1 MVITQS
7 FYNLPRNQKINI
19 DTDNLDGRIK
29 KIQKKNLP
37 GQLSEKTI
45 MEWSSSIRQFSQ
57 IWLSKITRK
66 KGEKNILLFIYF
78 WLTY

>member
-7 FYNLPRNQKINI
+7 IYNLRSNQKLDI

-29 KIQKKNLP
+29 KIQKKTYP
-37 GQLSEKTI
+37 AISEKTI

-57 IWLSKITRK
+57 IWL
-66 KGEKNILLFIYF
+66 
-78 WLTY
+78 